1 MLQIF
6 VLFLFCICWKV
17 MFLFFLVAAD
27 MVYQCYC
34 DVAQRTSTHWLLARC
49 FQHLKNLQFLHVVHV
64 FVTLLPF
71 IIPKML
77 QKNNLRIVEVLT
89 TLADLQIHIM
99 LAVTLVVVLHWRWC
113 PLKQDFTEE
122 SGANLLYTK
131 KRKGARTHHW
141 GAPLLMILG

>member
-1 MLQIF
+1 
-6 VLFLFCICWKV
+6 

-71 IIPKML
+71 INPKML
-77 QKNNLRIVEVLT
+77 PKNHLRIVEVLT

-122 SGANLLYTK
+122 SAEGQIFCTQ
-131 KRKGARTHHW
+131 RKGRGQGHTTGGRHC
-141 GAPLLMILG
+141 